1 MIKKQYNK
9 KPYGTWKSPITG
21 ELIAGKTVSLNPLKI
36 ENNNFYW
43 LESRPSES
51 GRVVVMRQSEGKTEA
66 LTPLGF
72 NVRSRVHEYGGG
84 AALITNGTIYFVD
97 YDTQQIFCQKPN
109 KIPYAITKSINSRF
123 SDMEF
128 DCVRN
133 RLICVQEDHSKDGE
147 PLNKLVAVNLRSGI
161 IEILDDEH
169 DFVSSPRIDKKCNN
183 LAWLTWDHPNMP
195 WDGSTLWTSELSAN
209 GLLKK
214 KKIVAGSYEESIFQP
229 EWIDKEKLIFVSDR
243 SNWWNLYEYTDQNIL
258 SIYLDDAEYG
268 LPQWAFGM
276 STYGI
281 TGDNSIIAARNQGG
295 LCQLG
300 IIRNS
305 NFEVIDLPYT
315 DFVNICVNKNKVMFV
330 GSSSTEVPQLV
341 CLDISSGD
349 YEVLRYSSKVIID
362 TGYISEAI
370 QLQFSTSEESIS
382 HAFYYKPKN
391 LEYVASANELPP
403 LIVRGHGG
411 PTGFSSASL
420 NLSIQFWTSR
430 GFAVLDV
437 NYRGSSG
444 FGSKYRKALNGKW
457 GVSDV
462 DDMVNGALYLVKKGK
477 VDKKRLIIRGGSA
490 GGYTA
495 LAALT
500 FRSLFSAGA
509 SHYGI
514 GDLMSLSRDT
524 HKFESRYLDTI
535 IGKLPENEN
544 KYLERSPINYINQL
558 RCPVIFLQGVDDK
571 VVPPSQA
578 ESMVRALKS
587 GGVPVSYLSFE
598 GEGHGFRKDIN
609 IEKALIAELTFY
621 GRIFNF
627 EPDNVLENL
636 KIHNY

>member
-36 ENNNFYW
+36 ENDSFYW

-66 LTPLGF
+66 LTPIGF

-84 AALITNGTIYFVD
+84 AALITNGTVYFID

-147 PLNKLVAVNLRSGI
+147 PLNKLIAVNLRSGI
-161 IEILDDEH
+161 IETLDDEH
-169 DFVSSPRIDKKCNN
+169 DFVSSPRIDKNCNN

-195 WDGSTLWTSELSAN
+195 WDGSTLWSSELSDG

-214 KKIVAGSYEESIFQP
+214 KKVVAGSYEESIFQP
-229 EWIDKEKLIFVSDR
+229 EWIDKEKLIFISDR

-315 DFVNICVNKNKVMFV
+315 DFSNICVNKNKVMFV

-362 TGYISEAI
+362 PGYISEAI

-382 HAFYYKPKN
+382 YGFYYKPKN
-391 LEYVASANELPP
+391 LEYVACANELPP

-411 PTGFSSASL
+411 PTGFSSDSL

-444 FGSKYRKALNGKW
+444 FGRKYRKALNGKW

-462 DDMVNGALYLVKKGK
+462 DDMVNGALYLVEKGK

-535 IGKLPENEN
+535 IGKLPENEK
-544 KYLERSPINYINQL
+544 KYLERSPINYTNQL

-571 VVPPSQA
+571 VVPPSQT

-587 GGVPVSYLSFE
+587 SGVPVSYLSFE

>member
-147 PLNKLVAVNLRSGI
+147 PLNKLVAVNIRSGI

-195 WDGSTLWTSELSAN
+195 WDGSALWTSELSDD

-315 DFVNICVNKNKVMFV
+315 DFANICVNKNKVMFV

-382 HAFYYKPKN
+382 YGFYYKPKN

-544 KYLERSPINYINQL
+544 KYLERSPINYTNQL

>member
-1 MIKKQYNK
+1 M
-9 KPYGTWKSPITG
+9 
-21 ELIAGKTVSLNPLKI
+21 
-36 ENNNFYW
+36 
-43 LESRPSES
+43 
-51 GRVVVMRQSEGKTEA
+51 
-66 LTPLGF
+66 
-72 NVRSRVHEYGGG
+72 
-84 AALITNGTIYFVD
+84 
-97 YDTQQIFCQKPN
+97 
-109 KIPYAITKSINSRF
+109 
-123 SDMEF
+123 
-128 DCVRN
+128 
-133 RLICVQEDHSKDGE
+133 
-147 PLNKLVAVNLRSGI
+147 
-161 IEILDDEH
+161 
-169 DFVSSPRIDKKCNN
+169 
-183 LAWLTWDHPNMP
+183 
-195 WDGSTLWTSELSAN
+195 
-209 GLLKK
+209 
-214 KKIVAGSYEESIFQP
+214 
-229 EWIDKEKLIFVSDR
+229 
-243 SNWWNLYEYTDQNIL
+243 
-258 SIYLDDAEYG
+258 
-268 LPQWAFGM
+268 
-276 STYGI
+276 
-281 TGDNSIIAARNQGG
+281 
-295 LCQLG
+295 
-300 IIRNS
+300 
-305 NFEVIDLPYT
+305 
-315 DFVNICVNKNKVMFV
+315 
-330 GSSSTEVPQLV
+330 
-341 CLDISSGD
+341 
-349 YEVLRYSSKVIID
+349 
-362 TGYISEAI
+362 
-370 QLQFSTSEESIS
+370 
-382 HAFYYKPKN
+382 
-391 LEYVASANELPP
+391 
-403 LIVRGHGG
+403 
-411 PTGFSSASL
+411 
-420 NLSIQFWTSR
+420 
-430 GFAVLDV
+430 LDV

-462 DDMVNGALYLVKKGK
+462 DDMVNGALYLVKKGQ